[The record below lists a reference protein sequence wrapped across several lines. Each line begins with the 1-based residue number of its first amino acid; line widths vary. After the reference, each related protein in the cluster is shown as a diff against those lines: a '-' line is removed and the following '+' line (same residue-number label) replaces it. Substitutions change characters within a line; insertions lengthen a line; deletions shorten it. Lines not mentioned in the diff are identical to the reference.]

1 MDADTESIEAAEEAY
16 YDYVHDDADIDH
28 PDDEENDHIEDHF
41 GWESLGIGLGL
52 GEEIAIAERPL
63 RTSEQQNNKLPLSA
77 RSKIEDSK
85 TKPKDL
91 TIPSNWL
98 TKSGNVKYHLDRN
111 LTDKEKEALKIASD
125 ISDIL
130 KSEREFNRIDKEYEE
145 AEKKAIDY
153 RTKLSEEKMRAVG
166 RNLLKRRKSH
176 G

>member
-1 MDADTESIEAAEEAY
+1 MDADTESIEAAEDTHY
-16 YDYVHDDADIDH
+16 YYEDINDSVDDFGY
-28 PDDEENDHIEDHF
+28 DDTEDDF

-63 RTSEQQNNKLPLSA
+63 RASDGQNK
-77 RSKIEDSK
+77 KISLKHRGIMEF
-85 TKPKDL
+85 TKPASEDL

-98 TKSGNVKYHLDRN
+98 TKLGNIKYHIDRN
-111 LTDKEKEALKIASD
+111 LTNKESEALKIASD

-145 AEKKAIDY
+145 AEEKAINY
-153 RTKLSEEKMRAVG
+153 RTELSEEKMRAVG
-166 RNLLKRRKSH
+166 RNLLKRRKSN

>member
-1 MDADTESIEAAEEAY
+1 MDADTESIEAAEDVYHY
-16 YDYVHDDADIDH
+16 YEDIDDSV
-28 PDDEENDHIEDHF
+28 DDFGYDDTEDDF

-63 RTSEQQNNKLPLSA
+63 RASDEQNKKISLKHRSRMESAKPTSE
-77 RSKIEDSK
+77 
-85 TKPKDL
+85 DL

-98 TKSGNVKYHLDRN
+98 TKSGNVKYHLNRN